1 MAKDQKLVPLPGSER
16 KLPTAA
22 REVGAPDPNE
32 RILVSVL
39 LRPRSP
45 LEELAS
51 GKAMGSSL
59 PRERQYLTREEFA
72 ARYGADPAD
81 AAKVEAFASQQNLTV
96 VETSLARRT
105 VVLSGTIAD
114 LSAAFG
120 VKLATYEHPGGTFR
134 GRTGP
139 VMIPSELA
147 GVVQGVLGFDNRRQ
161 ARPHFRQAQTGG
173 GTFRAAAPGGYT
185 PTQMAQLYSFP
196 SSVDGSGECIG
207 ILEFGGGYQSSDLD
221 TYFQQLGV
229 PTPSITAVSVDGVH
243 NQPQPGPGSPD
254 VEVDL
259 DIEMAGGA
267 APGAQI
273 VVYFAPFTEQGWVD
287 GITTALNDSLHKPS
301 VLSISW
307 GFAEGQ
313 DIWTSQTIQTVEQSF
328 LAAAAMG
335 VTVCVASGDDGSRD
349 EISDGL
355 AHVDYP
361 SSSASVLACGGTT
374 LQSTGNQITSEVVW
388 NEGANG
394 GATGGGVSD
403 FIPLPSWQDNAN
415 VPRSVN
421 PGNHVGRGVPDV
433 AGNADPFTGYQVV
446 TDGQT
451 GVVGGTSAVAPLWA
465 GLIVRINQQLGKP
478 AGFINALLY
487 AQEPGAGA
495 LNDIT
500 SGNNDIT
507 GQIGGYQAGPGWDA
521 CTGWGSPK
529 GTVLGQVLSG
539 GGGSGSGGASGPGPG
554 TSGSGVKKKHKSPQR
569 GGRKTKKSSKPGAG
583 KKRSGRR

>member
-1 MAKDQKLVPLPGSER
+1 M
-16 KLPTAA
+16 
-22 REVGAPDPNE
+22 PDPNE
-32 RILVSVL
+32 RIRVSVL
-39 LRPRSP
+39 VRPRSP

-51 GKAMGSSL
+51 RKEMGSTP

-81 AAKVEAFASQQNLTV
+81 VAKVEAFAHQHNLTV
-96 VETSLARRT
+96 VEASLARRT
-105 VVLSGTIAD
+105 VVLSGTIAA
-114 LSAAFG
+114 LSAAFE
-120 VKLATYEHPGGTFR
+120 VRLANYEHPEGTFR

-139 VMIPSELA
+139 LMIPSELA
-147 GVVQGVLGFDNRRQ
+147 GVVQGVFGFDNRRQ
-161 ARPHFRQAQTGG
+161 ARPRFRQAQTRG
-173 GTFRAAAPGGYT
+173 GTFRAAAQGGYT
-185 PTQMAQLYSFP
+185 PTQIAQLYNFP
-196 SSVDGSGECIG
+196 SGVDGTGECIG

-221 TYFQQLGV
+221 SYFQQLGV
-229 PTPSITAVSVDGVH
+229 ATPSITAVSVDGVQ
-243 NQPQPGPGSPD
+243 NQPQPGPDSPD

-287 GITTALNDSLHKPS
+287 AITAAVNDSLHKPS
-301 VLSISW
+301 VISISW

-313 DIWTSQTIQTVEQSF
+313 NIWTTQAIQTVEQSF

-349 EISDGL
+349 EIDDGL

-361 SSSASVLACGGTT
+361 SSSDSALACGGTT
-374 LQSTGNQITSEVVW
+374 LQSSGNQITSEVVW
-388 NEGANG
+388 NEGVKG

-403 FIPLPSWQDNAN
+403 FIALPSWQGDAN
-415 VPRSVN
+415 VPPSVN
-421 PGNHVGRGVPDV
+421 GGNHVGRGVPDV
-433 AGNADPFTGYQVV
+433 AGNADPTTGYQVLA
-446 TDGQT
+446 DGQP

-465 GLIVRINQQLGKP
+465 GLIARINQQLGKP
-478 AGFINALLY
+478 AGFINPLLY

-495 LNDIT
+495 LNDII

-521 CTGWGSPK
+521 CTGWGSPN
-529 GTVLGQVLSG
+529 GAVLAQVLA
-539 GGGSGSGGASGPGPG
+539 GGGSGSGGASIM
-554 TSGSGVKKKHKSPQR
+554 GSGASASGAKKKPKGPKK
-569 GGRKTKKSSKPGAG
+569 GGRKPSSKKSNKPPVG
-583 KKRSGRR
+583 KKRPTKR